1 MSHARSHPRCQPS
14 TRGDRRGWGLRHQEF
29 WFLHGDLLLH
39 IADDLSSFRSKKGR
53 NFSTPPP
60 VQSRK
65 KKERRGMVDSTDF
78 FARRE
83 GGGRSQKTA
92 ATYVGRGREGIDV
105 GSLLFSRRFPLYGK
119 KKKMQRRNFT
129 SLPFLF
135 LSIRRRL
142 NNHME
147 EFHLPD

>member
-1 MSHARSHPRCQPS
+1 MHARTHDVSPAHVATGGDGVYDTRNSGSCTRTCSCTLRATFSPFAQRRDVIFQPR
-14 TRGDRRGWGLRHQEF
+14 R
-29 WFLHGDLLLH
+29 WFRAG
-39 IADDLSSFRSKKGR
+39 K
-53 NFSTPPP
+53 
-60 VQSRK
+60 RK
-65 KKERRGMVDSTDF
+65 K
-78 FARRE
+78 E
-83 GGGRSQKTA
+83 GEWWIPRTSLQGGRGGRSQKTA

-119 KKKMQRRNFT
+119 KKKCSGGILPPF
-129 SLPFLF
+129 PFLF